1 MIILGITG
9 GSGCGKTT
17 VSDYFRNN
25 GIDVIDTDKVA
36 RLIVEPGQPALSEIK
51 SIFGDEYISADGT
64 LNRKKLGNYVFSH
77 PDKISILNKI
87 THKYISRYV
96 DSYINSYN
104 GEIIG
109 IDGAALIESG
119 IKPET
124 LLKFT
129 ATPHTIILVETKF
142 STATTAA
149 KQLAKAIQVREFK
162 LPAPNTRVVFDILN
176 TARRNGPQAVQLLDK
191 IITTQEPQQFLGLL
205 ASQAVKAFAGQP
217 TPKNQRILKSL
228 AQLDLDLK
236 SSGLAAEPW
245 LLIKGWLL
253 RVASL

>member
-1 MIILGITG
+1 MIQLFYGDDRQALAAAIQ
-9 GSGCGKTT
+9 K
-17 VSDYFRNN
+17 
-25 GIDVIDTDKVA
+25 
-36 RLIVEPGQPALSEIK
+36 IVGDAYEALS
-51 SIFGDEYISADGT
+51 G
-64 LNRKKLGNYVFSH
+64 
-77 PDKISILNKI
+77 DKIEPAALPELFLGTSLFA
-87 THKYISRYV
+87 SRRQIV
-96 DSYINSYN
+96 VR
-104 GEIIG
+104 G
-109 IDGAALIESG
+109 LIESG
-119 IKPET
+119 VKPET

-217 TPKNQRILKSL
+217 TPKNQRILKTL

>member
-1 MIILGITG
+1 MIQLFYGDDRQALATAIQ
-9 GSGCGKTT
+9 KT
-17 VSDYFRNN
+17 VGDNY
-25 GIDVIDTDKVA
+25 
-36 RLIVEPGQPALSEIK
+36 EALS
-51 SIFGDEYISADGT
+51 G
-64 LNRKKLGNYVFSH
+64 
-77 PDKISILNKI
+77 DKIEPAALP
-87 THKYISRYV
+87 
-96 DSYINSYN
+96 
-104 GEIIG
+104 ELFL
-109 IDGAALIESG
+109 GASLFASQRQIVVRGLIESG
-119 IKPET
+119 VKPET

>member
-1 MIILGITG
+1 MIQLFYGDDRQALTTAIQ
-9 GSGCGKTT
+9 KT
-17 VSDYFRNN
+17 VGDNY
-25 GIDVIDTDKVA
+25 
-36 RLIVEPGQPALSEIK
+36 EALS
-51 SIFGDEYISADGT
+51 G
-64 LNRKKLGNYVFSH
+64 
-77 PDKISILNKI
+77 DKIEPAALP
-87 THKYISRYV
+87 
-96 DSYINSYN
+96 
-104 GEIIG
+104 ELFL
-109 IDGAALIESG
+109 GASLFASQRQIVVRGLIESG
-119 IKPET
+119 VKPET